1 VLSTAPSLRSDN
13 PPSLATCQ
21 RRCAGEAQ
29 ETLRHG
35 ENIMT
40 VLLGYFLIA
49 AIAGAATS
57 ATIAFVLTS
66 LLIARIDKGGRL
78 GRIKY
83 LITSFGGSR

>member
-1 VLSTAPSLRSDN
+1 MTTRLP
-13 PPSLATCQ
+13 LATCQ

-49 AIAGAATS
+49 AIAGVAILA
-57 ATIAFVLTS
+57 IIGFVLTS
-66 LLIARIDKGGRL
+66 LLFARVDKGDRPS
-78 GRIKY
+78 RIKY
-83 LITSFGGSR
+83 SITSFRGSR

>member
-13 PPSLATCQ
+13 PPSYGNLPKAL
-21 RRCAGEAQ
+21 RWRGP

-49 AIAGAATS
+49 AIAGVATS
-57 ATIAFVLTS
+57 ATIVFVLTS
-66 LLIARIDKGGRL
+66 LLIARIDKGGRP
-78 GRIKY
+78 GRIKN